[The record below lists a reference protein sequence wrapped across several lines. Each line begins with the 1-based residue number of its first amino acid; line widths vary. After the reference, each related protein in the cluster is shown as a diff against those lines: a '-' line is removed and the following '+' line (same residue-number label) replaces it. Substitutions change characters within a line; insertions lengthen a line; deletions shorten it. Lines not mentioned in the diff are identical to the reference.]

1 MDPLQPVAAVSPRRK
16 SNAAGPSYA
25 RPPRECGD
33 GLLSFPSQQ
42 NRRYTPADFAR
53 VRQLV
58 AEGLS
63 QSQISTLTG
72 FPEGSI
78 HYLTHG
84 MA

>member
-1 MDPLQPVAAVSPRRK
+1 MTILQPVTAVHPGGR
-16 SNAAGPSYA
+16 AMPPGHLT
-25 RPPRECGD
+25 RPTRECGD
-33 GLLSFPSQQ
+33 GLHLPSKQ

-58 AEGLS
+58 REGHS

>member
-1 MDPLQPVAAVSPRRK
+1 MTLLQPVTAEK
-16 SNAAGPSYA
+16 SGPPTA
-25 RPPRECGD
+25 LGAQRQQRPTRVCGD
-33 GLLSFPSQQ
+33 GLQFPSKQ